1 MNVELS
7 LSVGD
12 GKVMVEV
19 KQTSDQFQSEQTEGV
34 LQVNSPVVSHW
45 LASESLNVTNE
56 LCLSGQ

>member
-7 LSVGD
+7 FSVGD

-34 LQVNSPVVSHW
+34 LQVNSPV
-45 LASESLNVTNE
+45 ASESLNVTNK